1 MAVQPFALQR
11 TGSPP
16 DWSQHP
22 DYLLLDGQQRCTA
35 IAVGFLNPWGISGHA
50 DAEFALWV
58 DLEAPESADVRDHVF
73 RLLTRSHPWGYQRQ
87 NPGDRLSAS
96 GRRQAMAEFEAS
108 GLRFTGQDNLEFRP
122 GRLPL
127 AYAWPHDARAP
138 VPVAVVME
146 AIRRLPAGCDDKVVW
161 GEIRRDISIT
171 LRTRSIGSKNSQ
183 RRKEKA
189 GFRDRSPYSQFV
201 G

>member
-1 MAVQPFALQR
+1 MVSAATETTLRIFSERISYRLPHPLRAGKALGGPTVR
-11 TGSPP
+11 ASAHGITPN
-16 DWSQHP
+16 WSQHP

-58 DLEAPESADVRDHVF
+58 DLEAPESADVRDHAF

-108 GLRFTGQDNLEFRP
+108 ARSLGQDKLEF
-122 GRLPL
+122 GQG
-127 AYAWPHDARAP
+127 
-138 VPVAVVME
+138 
-146 AIRRLPAGCDDKVVW
+146 GC
-161 GEIRRDISIT
+161 
-171 LRTRSIGSKNSQ
+171 
-183 RRKEKA
+183 
-189 GFRDRSPYSQFV
+189 P
-201 G
+201 